1 MINKNHTEILAQT
14 KMQSLPG
21 ELRRLMTSFEEVQEQ
36 VLLDILRYSENTEF
50 GIANGFAQIKNPE
63 EYCRKFPI
71 TEYKDYKEAVVRM
84 ENGEADILFP
94 GKAESFVVTTGTTGA
109 FKNIPESAEGAKV
122 KEIVGRLRTA
132 EIVRMAPR
140 ILMPGHNIL
149 AITNPSVCGR
159 TRGGIPI
166 GTASGQAAGRG
177 PMAEKMTLPEILLTD
192 TEMSSESLDYLTA
205 AFAAADRDI
214 ALLVCN
220 NTAQFDRIMRLL
232 NTQCSRI
239 LCDIKTGRLSVPLP
253 EKSAQEIQKLW
264 KEKAACGRAEELENI
279 YRRDGKFTVK
289 ALWPKFSIT
298 VCWLSGSVGRT
309 AREFRKDF
317 PEDTMFLD
325 WGYGASEGKFNIPV
339 TPETS
344 EGYPA
349 IFGLFFE
356 LLPEGSSETVLL
368 HEAQPGIKYELVI
381 TSYSGLYRYNMHD
394 MVTVARDKNGIPMIT
409 FLCKSKDRVEING
422 KSFYSSDLIQIIE
435 EYESDRKVFF
445 RLIQGEKIQ
454 RKFRLYAEPDGNVDA
469 ADFENYISEK
479 LKEKNIEQTEVVWKE
494 DGYRNSMLTEV
505 VAQGKSLVSTKLP
518 VFIRQK

>member
-63 EYCRKFPI
+63 EYRRKFPI

-232 NTQCSRI
+232 NTQS
-239 LCDIKTGRLSVPLP
+239 DI
-253 EKSAQEIQKLW
+253 
-264 KEKAACGRAEELENI
+264 
-279 YRRDGKFTVK
+279 
-289 ALWPKFSIT
+289 
-298 VCWLSGSVGRT
+298 
-309 AREFRKDF
+309 
-317 PEDTMFLD
+317 M
-325 WGYGASEGKFNIPV
+325 
-339 TPETS
+339 
-344 EGYPA
+344 
-349 IFGLFFE
+349 
-356 LLPEGSSETVLL
+356 
-368 HEAQPGIKYELVI
+368 
-381 TSYSGLYRYNMHD
+381 
-394 MVTVARDKNGIPMIT
+394 
-409 FLCKSKDRVEING
+409 
-422 KSFYSSDLIQIIE
+422 
-435 EYESDRKVFF
+435 
-445 RLIQGEKIQ
+445 
-454 RKFRLYAEPDGNVDA
+454 
-469 ADFENYISEK
+469 
-479 LKEKNIEQTEVVWKE
+479 
-494 DGYRNSMLTEV
+494 
-505 VAQGKSLVSTKLP
+505 
-518 VFIRQK
+518 